1 MPNFILSIHSS
12 AKHKA
17 ETDITGLHTWTN
29 VPLKFTVEN
38 KREKELISVL
48 AEYDMKSA

>member
-17 ETDITGLHTWTN
+17 ETDITGLHTN